1 MRQWLVSGT
10 GRFLLSCTVITAIG
24 LAIGAGGPVLLA
36 QLSHPAQAQNVLVQP
51 EATPDTPA
59 VVPDIPEPITLP
71 APKQSVL
78 PPPAKL
84 IAVPGFAE
92 PLVATGAGT
101 VADDAAL
108 QAALSAFRTP
118 ASKPNDFAA
127 AAKPLEAYLAAH
139 PGSPWTLALQ
149 TNLGFG
155 YYADGYYS
163 KALNAWQQAWDAG
176 KGATGLEAKRL
187 ADRALGELA
196 RMHARLGHANELD
209 QLFAGVGDRKVEGA
223 ATELMTGARA
233 GLWAFRNDP
242 GIAYLC
248 GPKALVNVLKTLK
261 SAPEQVKVADD
272 ARSGPN
278 GVSLTELSALATK
291 AGLSH
296 QLIKRAAG
304 QAIPVPSVVHWGVNH
319 YAAVTAQVGDRYL
332 VKDPTFS
339 GGDQLL
345 TAAALDAEGS
355 GYFLVPAG
363 AQRIVPP
370 QAAGAAP
377 AGDWRAVD
385 AASAEAQAVYGKG
398 YDTDEN
404 PLRTTEFDPVTGC
417 PIKQGRKNK
426 GMCGTNA
433 HSMTINLNLS
443 DTPVGYDPTKGAAV
457 GVTLTY
463 NHREATQPANFNS
476 FNVGQKWNL
485 NWLSYV
491 SDIDD
496 TYAGYQVTR
505 YPGGG
510 GAVLQ
515 NYTFYDAT
523 SGEFINEEL
532 SRGRV
537 KRNPASGGPVT
548 SYEQI
553 MPDGSRKIYGKADG
567 ATMYRRFFLTQL
579 IDAQG
584 NTVTLTYNDL
594 TGTYGTLDCSTLACV
609 RLSSITDATGKVTSF
624 SYELT
629 SYPLLITK
637 VTDPFGRFTTL
648 TYDAQQRL
656 ASITD
661 PVGIT
666 SSFVYDTTDP
676 SFITTLKTPYGAN
689 SFAAGEGANYQRW
702 LNLTDAMGFMERIEF
717 NNGAP
722 GIAST
727 DAAAVVP
734 SDPGL
739 YLTNGYNQL
748 RNSFY
753 WGKHVVATAG
763 TTDYTKAH
771 IRHWVHDIT
780 DSCCAG
786 PYVESEKRPLENRV
800 WYNYPGQ
807 VGAAY
812 YSGSLTL
819 PRARARVL
827 DDGTTQITTATYH
840 VSEYDTGIVP
850 TSNGNL
856 TSATDALGRK
866 TVFNYATNWVDLTS
880 VQQQIS
886 ATPTYATL
894 ASFTYDANHNLLSA
908 TDAAGQVWRYA
919 YNAAGQ
925 MIYATNPL
933 NQTRFWEYDASGRM
947 TRATV
952 PVAVAYA
959 SVVYGTTNVSAATAQ
974 SYNYTAACSGVTAPA
989 NNNLPI
995 SVTDS
1000 QGYVLCYQYDALDR
1014 VTKVKYP
1021 DGTTEQY
1028 SYAFPAGWTANGTSY
1043 AGTQSLDVWQVT
1055 DRQGRV
1061 TSYTYDRNRR
1071 LTAKT
1076 EPVTV
1081 AGVATTRTT
1090 STSYYADG
1098 TLKELTDGNGNVTH
1112 WDIDIQSRPTAK
1124 TYAYGTAN
1132 AKTES
1137 YTYDLAGRLK
1147 TVTDAKGQVLTLVRN
1162 KDDSIASYA
1171 YTNATIATPGASFT
1185 YDPWY
1190 PRRTGMTDQFGSTS
1204 WTYIPVG
1211 TNGALGQQTENGP
1224 FGNDSMT
1231 LAYDAAGRVNSRTV
1245 SGTTAETFGFDT
1257 LGRMNSHVTQLGT
1270 FTYGYLGNSG
1280 QVSTR
1285 TIGTITTTW
1294 GYDTNANDRRL
1305 LTISTTGAVA
1315 RNFTYASNAYQ
1326 ITGISDTPAATH
1338 PWLGQTWSFSY
1349 DGSDR
1354 LLTGNGTIAGNSTF
1368 QYDKLD
1374 NATSFAGATA
1384 SYNGLNQITAWNA
1397 ATHTYDNNGNL
1408 TGDGVRTYTYDAAD
1422 RLKTVTQGG
1431 TTTTFAY
1438 DGLGRRLKQTVGT
1451 TETRYLWC
1459 GAAICQQRSNTDVVQ
1474 KRFVAEGEYVLTG
1487 TKKYLTLTDH
1497 LGSVRDLIDITGT
1510 PTLVGSF
1517 DYTPYGAVARS
1528 WGTVTPGYTYAGLF
1542 AHPQTG
1548 LLLSATRA
1556 YEPGKG
1562 RFLNRDMIP
1571 DWGYGYGNASPM
1583 LFVDPNGTN
1592 PLIFIGIVIGGA
1604 SGAIG
1609 AANATGGW
1617 HVNNLGQIAVGALVG
1632 AGFGAIGAWPIGAG
1646 GFGLF
1651 SGLVTGTFSGFS
1663 GDVAGQLIGNGGNMN
1678 QVNWCQ
1684 ALFQAAMGAGA
1695 AAFGALPGLALD
1707 LGYGAAAAARWG
1719 AFSGWW
1725 GGSYTVG
1732 MLALLPGNLG
1742 GWGWGDFATI
1752 GKSPIQTPNAPK
1764 R

>member
-1 MRQWLVSGT
+1 MRQWLANGT
-10 GRFLLSCTVITAIG
+10 SRFLLSFTVISAIG
-24 LAIGAGGPVLLA
+24 LGIGAGGPSLLA
-36 QLSHPAQAQNVLVQP
+36 ALSQPAQAQNVVVQP
-51 EATPDTPA
+51 EAAPDAPA
-59 VVPDIPEPITLP
+59 VIPAIPEPITLP
-71 APKQSVL
+71 APKQGAL
-78 PPPAKL
+78 PEPARL

-92 PLVATGAGT
+92 PLVATGAAT
-101 VADDAAL
+101 AEADAAL
-108 QAALSAFRTP
+108 QTALSAFRQP
-118 ASKPNDFAA
+118 ASKPADFAE

-163 KALNAWQQAWDAG
+163 KALSAWQQAWDAG

-196 RMHARLGHANELD
+196 RMHARLGHATELST
-209 QLFAGVGDRKVEGA
+209 LLGTVGSRPIEGA
-223 ATELMTGARA
+223 ATEFLTGAKE
-233 GLWAFRNDP
+233 GLWTFQNNPAV
-242 GIAYLC
+242 AYLC

-261 SAPEQVKVADD
+261 GAPEQVKVADD

-278 GVSLTELSALATK
+278 GVSLTELAALATQ
-291 AGLSH
+291 AGLGH
-296 QLIKRAAG
+296 QLIKRAPG
-304 QAIPVPSVVHWGVNH
+304 QPIPVPSVVHWGVNH
-319 YAAVTAQVGDRYL
+319 YAAITAQVGDRYL

-339 GGDQLL
+339 GGDQLI

-355 GYFLVPAG
+355 GYFLVPQG
-363 AQRIVPP
+363 AQRVTPP
-370 QAAGAAP
+370 TVAKAAAAVAAGAAP
-377 AGDWRAVD
+377 ATGWRTVE
-385 AASAEAQAVYGKG
+385 AASDEAQAVYGKG
-398 YDTDEN
+398 YDTNGN
-404 PLRTTEFDPVTGC
+404 PLRTTPDDPK
-417 PIKQGRKNK
+417 IA
-426 GMCGTNA
+426 GMCSAIGMCRANA
-433 HSMTINLNLS
+433 HSMSINLNLT
-443 DTPVGYDPTKGAAV
+443 DTPLGYAPTKGAAV

-485 NWLSYV
+485 NWLSFVGDY
-491 SDIDD
+491 DD
-496 TYAGYQVTR
+496 NYAGYQVTR
-505 YPGGG
+505 YAGGG

-515 NYTFYDAT
+515 NYNFYDAT
-523 SGEFINEEL
+523 SGEFSNEEL

-537 KRNPASGGPVT
+537 KRNPATWGPVT

-553 MPDGSRKIYGKADG
+553 MPDGSRKVYGKADG
-567 ATMYRRFFLTQL
+567 ATTNRRFFLTQL

-594 TGTYGTLDCSTLACV
+594 TGTYGSLDCSTLACV

-629 SYPLLITK
+629 SYPLLVTK

-648 TYDAQQRL
+648 TYDASQRL

-661 PVGIT
+661 PIGIT

-717 NNGAP
+717 NNGAL
-722 GIAST
+722 GT
-727 DAAAVVP
+727 DGYDPWAVVP

-739 YLTNGYNQL
+739 YLTNGFNHI

-786 PYVESEKRPLENRV
+786 PYVENEKLPLENRV

-807 VGAAY
+807 IGAAY

-819 PRARARVL
+819 PSARARVL
-827 DDGTTQITTATYH
+827 DDGTTQITAATYN
-840 VSEYDTGIVP
+840 VTEYGVGTSP
-850 TSNGNL
+850 ASNGNL

-866 TVFNYATNWVDLTS
+866 TVLNYAANWIDLTS

-894 ASFTYDANHNLLSA
+894 ATFTYDANHNVLTA
-908 TDAAGQVWRYA
+908 TDAAGKVWRNA
-919 YNAAGQ
+919 YNASGQ
-925 MIYATNPL
+925 LIYATNPL
-933 NQTRFWEYDASGRM
+933 NQTRFWEYDAQGRM

-952 PVAVAYA
+952 PVAVAHA

-989 NNNLPI
+989 NTNLPI

-1021 DGTTEQY
+1021 DGTLVQY
-1028 SYAFPAGWTANGTSY
+1028 SYAFPAGWTANGVNY
-1043 AGTQSLDVWQVT
+1043 GGTQSLDVWQVT

-1090 STSYYADG
+1090 SYSYYADG
-1098 TLKELTDGNGNVTH
+1098 TLKELTDANGNVTR
-1112 WDIDIQSRPTAK
+1112 WEIDIQSRPVSK

-1147 TVTDAKGQVLTLVRN
+1147 TTTDAKGQVLTLVRN

-1171 YTNATIATPGASFT
+1171 YTNATIATPGASFA

-1190 PRRTGMTDQFGSTS
+1190 PRRTGMTDQFGSTT
-1204 WTYIPVG
+1204 WTYKAVG
-1211 TNGALGQQTENGP
+1211 TNGATGLDTENGP
-1224 FGNDSMT
+1224 FGNDSLT
-1231 LAYDAAGRVNSRTV
+1231 LAYDNAGRVNSRTV

-1280 QVSTR
+1280 QVASR
-1285 TIGTITTTW
+1285 TIGSVVTSW

-1326 ITGISDTPAATH
+1326 ITGITDTPAATH
-1338 PWLGQTWSFSY
+1338 PWLGQNWSFTY

-1354 LLTGNGTIAGNSTF
+1354 LLTGNGTIAGNRSF
-1368 QYDKLD
+1368 SYDKLD

-1384 SYNGLNQITAWNA
+1384 SYNNLNQITAWNA

-1408 TGDGVRTYTYDAAD
+1408 TGDGTRTYTYDAAD

-1438 DGLGRRLKQTVGT
+1438 DGLGRRLKQTVGS

-1459 GAAICQQRSNTDVVQ
+1459 GAAICQQRSNTDTVQ
-1474 KRFVAEGEYVLTG
+1474 KRFFAEGEYVLTG

-1497 LGSVRDLIDITGT
+1497 LGSVRDLVDITGT

-1556 YEPGKG
+1556 YDPAKGKW
-1562 RFLNRDMIP
+1562 LNKDPIREAGGINL
-1571 DWGYGYGNASPM
+1571 YGYVGASPM
-1583 LFVDPNGTN
+1583 MGIDPLGLITLPTDPGGLTPDWERDPTHKDPNSSKWRNPQGGCLEFAPGEPGRPGWAGKPHWHDCSDPKDKKRRDKHWKPGETCPQPGDSEQGQSAPEPTTEPEKAPQFSPMPGTN
-1592 PLIFIGIVIGGA
+1592 P
-1604 SGAIG
+1604 
-1609 AANATGGW
+1609 NDGGW
-1617 HVNNLGQIAVGALVG
+1617 WSKLPP
-1632 AGFGAIGAWPIGAG
+1632 PI
-1646 GFGLF
+1646 
-1651 SGLVTGTFSGFS
+1651 
-1663 GDVAGQLIGNGGNMN
+1663 IMPK
-1678 QVNWCQ
+1678 
-1684 ALFQAAMGAGA
+1684 
-1695 AAFGALPGLALD
+1695 LPGSGSGGRPLNPRD
-1707 LGYGAAAAARWG
+1707 LIPV
-1719 AFSGWW
+1719 F
-1725 GGSYTVG
+1725 
-1732 MLALLPGNLG
+1732 
-1742 GWGWGDFATI
+1742 
-1752 GKSPIQTPNAPK
+1752 
-1764 R
+1764 